1 MLDQYMKEG
10 KLVPSELLVKLV
22 KKKIENSSG
31 LQFLLDGFPRS

>member
-31 LQFLLDGFPRS
+31 L